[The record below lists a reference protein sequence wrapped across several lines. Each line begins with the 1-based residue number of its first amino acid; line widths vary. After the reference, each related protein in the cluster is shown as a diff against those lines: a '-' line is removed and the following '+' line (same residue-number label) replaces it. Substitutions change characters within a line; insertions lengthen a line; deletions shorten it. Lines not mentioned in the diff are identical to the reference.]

1 MSESGRLIVCA
12 TPIGNLGDITPRVLD
27 ALRIADVIEAEDT
40 RVTRHLLTHFDIH
53 TLLEP
58 YHAKNLQQRTP
69 AVVDR
74 VSSGQVVALVS
85 DAGMPGIS
93 DPGAHLV
100 DACLEAGLPVE
111 VLPGASAIV
120 TALVASGLPTYAF
133 FFGGFLPR
141 KQGPRRRRLA
151 ELAPL
156 DATLVFYESPRRTAT
171 TLADMAEVFV
181 GRRAVMARELTKI
194 YEEVARGD
202 VGELAL
208 SVAARELKGEVVLLV
223 GPPTQQEAPALA
235 PEALRGL
242 VEDLIAEGMSR
253 KDAVKHVAEKTGV
266 PRNDV
271 YRAALG
277 EDVSA
282 S

>member
-1 MSESGRLIVCA
+1 MRDTGRLIVCA

-40 RVTRHLLTHFDIH
+40 RVTRKLLARFDIH
-53 TLLEP
+53 TPLQP
-58 YHAKNLQQRTP
+58 YHAKNLVERTP
-69 AVVDR
+69 AVVER
-74 VSSGQVVALVS
+74 VRAGEAVALVS

-100 DACLEAGLPVE
+100 DACLEEGLRVE
-111 VLPGASAIV
+111 VLPGASAIT

-151 ELAPL
+151 ELATL
-156 DATLVFYESPRRTAT
+156 DATLVFYESPRRTAA
-171 TLADMAEVFV
+171 TLADIAATLP
-181 GRRAVMARELTKI
+181 GRRAAMARELTKLH
-194 YEEVARGD
+194 EEVVRAE
-202 VGELAL
+202 VGELIAL
-208 SVAARELKGEVVLLV
+208 VADRELKGEVVLLV
-223 GPPTQQEAPALA
+223 GPPQTRTAPATT
-235 PEALRGL
+235 ESLRERVEGL
-242 VEDLIAEGMSR
+242 MEDGLSR
-253 KDAVKHVAEKTGV
+253 KDAIKRVAQETGAS
-266 PRNDV
+266 RNDV

-277 EDVSA
+277 EDASA